1 MLVGKTVGVEL
12 SFALAAVSAAVV
24 LVAMLI
30 PVSIGGLGV
39 REGGF
44 VLLLSQADIG
54 GAKATT
60 ISLLSAGVILL
71 GGAAVVGVTAVRDL
85 LRVRATRT
93 RPVAGERS
101 A

>member
-1 MLVGKTVGVEL
+1 
-12 SFALAAVSAAVV
+12 
-24 LVAMLI
+24 MLI

-44 VLLLSQADIG
+44 VLLLGQAEIG

-60 ISLLSAGVILL
+60 VSLLSAGVILL
-71 GGAAVVGVTAVRDL
+71 AGAGVVGTTAVRDL
-85 LRVRATRT
+85 LRVRATKAP
-93 RPVAGERS
+93 PVTGERS